1 MNAGKTAERHQK
13 MHAFWLFRL
22 KEVNFQIAFPK
33 KSYLSAS
40 ASAFDICHLSKI
52 DIL

>member
-1 MNAGKTAERHQK
+1 MNAGKTAGRHQK
-13 MHAFWLFRL
+13 MYAFGPILL

-40 ASAFDICHLSKI
+40 AFDICHLSKI
-52 DIL
+52 DTL

>member
-13 MHAFWLFRL
+13 MHAFWIFRL

-40 ASAFDICHLSKI
+40 AFDICHLSKI